1 MSPSEA
7 DINTQKQTSIHTP
20 AVTPA
25 VALRLL
31 TNDKARGLTN
41 NPQQEAPAWIL
52 LCSSSE
58 YTQKQKKT
66 VATHS

>member
-7 DINTQKQTSIHTP
+7 NINTQKQTSIHTP

-41 NPQQEAPAWIL
+41 NPQQEAPA
-52 LCSSSE
+52 
-58 YTQKQKKT
+58 
-66 VATHS
+66 